1 MEKSLEYAH
10 FGANSMSD
18 DMTQKLRDAVRTAPD
33 FPIEGIMFRDITP
46 VLSDGTLLSATTDLF
61 IERMNEAGWT
71 PEAIVGPEARG
82 FIFGALL
89 AAELGISFVPVRKP
103 GKLPASK
110 MRVDYSLEYGTNS
123 LEMHEDALK
132 PGERAVIVDD
142 LLATGGTVNAC
153 IELCQKAGA
162 EVVGAL
168 FVIELDGLDGRGTI
182 SPVPSI
188 SLLDFPA

>member
-1 MEKSLEYAH
+1 
-10 FGANSMSD
+10 MSD
-18 DMTQKLRDAVRTAPD
+18 DMTQKLRDAVRTVPD

-46 VLSDGTLLSATTDLF
+46 VLSDGPLLSATTDLF
-61 IERMNEAGWT
+61 IQRMNEAGWK

-168 FVIELDGLDGRGTI
+168 FVIELDGLDGKGAI
-182 SPVPSI
+182 SPIPSI

>member
-1 MEKSLEYAH
+1 
-10 FGANSMSD
+10 MSD
-18 DMTQKLRDAVRTAPD
+18 DLIHTLKNTVRTVPN
-33 FPIEGIMFRDITP
+33 FPIDGVMFRDITP
-46 VLSDGTLLSATTDLF
+46 VLGEPGLLSSITDRFTEDLQKLD
-61 IERMNEAGWT
+61 WS
-71 PEAIVGPEARG
+71 PDLIVGPEARG

-103 GKLPASK
+103 GKLPAST
-110 MRVDYSLEYGTNS
+110 MSVDYSPEYGTNS

>member
-1 MEKSLEYAH
+1 
-10 FGANSMSD
+10 MSN
-18 DMTQKLRDAVRTAPD
+18 DMTQKLRDAVRTVPD

-61 IERMNEAGWT
+61 IERMNEAGWK
-71 PEAIVGPEARG
+71 PEAIIGPEARG

-110 MRVDYSLEYGTNS
+110 MRVEYSLEYGSNS

-153 IELCQKAGA
+153 AQLCRQAGA
-162 EVVGAL
+162 EIVGAL
-168 FVIELDGLDGRGTI
+168 FLIELDGLDGAAVI
-182 SPVPSI
+182 SPIPSI
-188 SLLDFPA
+188 SLLKFPA

>member
-18 DMTQKLRDAVRTAPD
+18 DMTQKLRDAVRTVPD

-61 IERMNEAGWT
+61 IERMNEAGWK
-71 PEAIVGPEARG
+71 PEAIGGPEARG

-103 GKLPASK
+103 GKLPSSK

-123 LEMHEDALK
+123 LEMHAF
-132 PGERAVIVDD
+132 R
-142 LLATGGTVNAC
+142 
-153 IELCQKAGA
+153 
-162 EVVGAL
+162 
-168 FVIELDGLDGRGTI
+168 
-182 SPVPSI
+182 
-188 SLLDFPA
+188 